1 VEASDIIQLLSL
13 FLLLGLSAFFSSA
26 ETALTTCNQ
35 IRIRTLADEGDK
47 RARKV
52 LAVTAKQGKMLSA
65 ILIGNNIVNI
75 SASSIATI
83 LAVKL
88 FGGAGAGIATGTLTL
103 LVLIF
108 GEISP
113 KTMATLKAEE
123 LSLAVAPIISWL
135 MVILTP
141 VIFAINALAGGFL
154 RLLGVDPN
162 KKEALI
168 TEDELRTL
176 VEVSHEE
183 GVIEQDERTMIN
195 NVVDFGDARARDIM
209 IPRADMSMVEVNTSY
224 QELLNLFRRER
235 FTRFPVYE
243 DDRDNIIGILNMK
256 DVLLVTDPELFHIQ
270 DYMRKASYTYESKPL
285 SELLST
291 MRESFVNIVIVLN
304 EYGGAEGLVT
314 MEDLL
319 EEIVGEIR
327 DEYDEDE
334 KTLIK
339 PLENGVYLVP
349 GSMKLDDLNDALEL
363 SLTSKDYDSLGGL
376 VMEQLDR
383 LPRTGDLVRLEGV
396 TLQVESMKKN
406 RIGALRLT
414 VEEPSDVSCKF
425 NRKF

>member
-1 VEASDIIQLLSL
+1 
-13 FLLLGLSAFFSSA
+13 
-26 ETALTTCNQ
+26 
-35 IRIRTLADEGDK
+35 
-47 RARKV
+47 
-52 LAVTAKQGKMLSA
+52 
-65 ILIGNNIVNI
+65 
-75 SASSIATI
+75 
-83 LAVKL
+83 
-88 FGGAGAGIATGTLTL
+88 
-103 LVLIF
+103 
-108 GEISP
+108 
-113 KTMATLKAEE
+113 
-123 LSLAVAPIISWL
+123 
-135 MVILTP
+135 
-141 VIFAINALAGGFL
+141 
-154 RLLGVDPN
+154 
-162 KKEALI
+162 
-168 TEDELRTL
+168 
-176 VEVSHEE
+176 
-183 GVIEQDERTMIN
+183 MIN

-224 QELLNLFRRER
+224 QELLELFRRDR

-339 PLENGVYLVP
+339 PLGTGVYLVP

-363 SLTSKDYDSLGGL
+363 SLTSEDYDSLGGL

-383 LPRTGDLVRLEGV
+383 LPRTGDVVHLEGV
-396 TLQVESMKKN
+396 TLQVEGMKKN
-406 RIGALRLT
+406 RIGTLRLT
-414 VEEPSDVSCKF
+414 VETSKE
-425 NRKF
+425 

>member
-1 VEASDIIQLLSL
+1 
-13 FLLLGLSAFFSSA
+13 
-26 ETALTTCNQ
+26 
-35 IRIRTLADEGDK
+35 
-47 RARKV
+47 
-52 LAVTAKQGKMLSA
+52 
-65 ILIGNNIVNI
+65 
-75 SASSIATI
+75 
-83 LAVKL
+83 
-88 FGGAGAGIATGTLTL
+88 
-103 LVLIF
+103 
-108 GEISP
+108 
-113 KTMATLKAEE
+113 MATLKAEE

-135 MVILTP
+135 MVLLTP
-141 VIFAINALAGGFL
+141 VIFAINALANGFL

-162 KKEALI
+162 RKEALI
-168 TEDELRTL
+168 TEEELRTL

-209 IPRADMSMVEVNTSY
+209 IPRADMSMVEVSTSY
-224 QELLNLFRRER
+224 QELLELFRRER

-339 PLENGVYLVP
+339 PMGAGVYLVP

-363 SLTSKDYDSLGGL
+363 SLASEDYDSLGGL

-383 LPRTGDLVRLEGV
+383 LPRTGDVVRLEGV

-414 VEEPSDVSCKF
+414 VEGTKE
-425 NRKF
+425 